1 MSLIATSCLAFFLV
15 AIGLVEYLDRRSL
28 NPARTWISSYI
39 TDAPLSWLED
49 LGFVALAASMELMP
63 HIFNAGV
70 LQTVAL
76 SVCGIAALLVVASRK
91 YFPTWFPSLS
101 ASTITRIHILSA
113 GIAFIAAFGGIL
125 IGSSIFVKLTLGAAV
140 LVSGLV
146 FNTSSPVKGQMIEK
160 ILAVGICI
168 AGLVRLISLV

>member
-63 HIFNAGV
+63 HIFKAGMP
-70 LQTVAL
+70 QTVAL
-76 SVCGIAALLVVASRK
+76 SVGGVAALLVVASRK
-91 YFPTWFPSLS
+91 YFPTWFPGLS

-113 GIAFIAAFGGIL
+113 GIAFLGAFGGIL
-125 IGSSIFVKLTLGAAV
+125 AGSDVAVKIALGLTVFVC
-140 LVSGLV
+140 GLV
-146 FNTSSPVKGQMIEK
+146 LRSE
-160 ILAVGICI
+160 
-168 AGLVRLISLV
+168 